1 MSYNYSQM
9 NDIIAK
15 QYERKKNTR
24 KDGSFDD
31 NWFWEE
37 SIKFGKG
44 YSKPGEYLQ
53 AIAKNALDRSNKNNQ
68 DVIVEDTA
76 LYLDEKR

>member
-1 MSYNYSQM
+1 MNYNYSQM

-15 QYERKKNTR
+15 QYERKT
-24 KDGSFDD
+24 GSANND
-31 NWFWEE
+31 NWFLEE

-53 AIAKNALDRSNKNNQ
+53 SIAKNAMERSNKNNQ
-68 DVIVEDTA
+68 DIIIEDTA
-76 LYLDEKR
+76 LYIDEK

>member
-1 MSYNYSQM
+1 MSYNYSEM

-15 QYERKKNTR
+15 QYAKKT
-24 KDGSFDD
+24 GSSDNNNN
-31 NWFWEE
+31 NWFLEE

-53 AIAKNALDRSNKNNQ
+53 VIANKIMDNSRDKTN
-68 DVIVEDTA
+68 IVDNA
-76 LYLDEKR
+76 LYLDNN